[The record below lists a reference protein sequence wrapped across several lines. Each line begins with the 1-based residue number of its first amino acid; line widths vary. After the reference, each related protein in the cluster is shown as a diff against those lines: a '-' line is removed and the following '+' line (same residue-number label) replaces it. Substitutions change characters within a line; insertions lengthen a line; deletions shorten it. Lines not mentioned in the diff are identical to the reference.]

1 MLTERSRVSLYE
13 RTTNKEVSFMAR
25 QNPLELLSSGKALW
39 NTWRRDHPDVQAV
52 EPDLH
57 GADLHGADLRGM
69 DLHGADLDGAILGKA
84 KLDKT
89 NLSRVDLSGADLSKA
104 DLRGADLDGAILGK
118 TILDEAHISKA
129 DLSEAD
135 RNTRLKAKER
145 RPGSTTIQDGH
156 AA

>member
-57 GADLHGADLRGM
+57 GADLHGADL
-69 DLHGADLDGAILGKA
+69 
-84 KLDKT
+84 
-89 NLSRVDLSGADLSKA
+89 
-104 DLRGADLDGAILGK
+104 DGAILGK
-118 TILDEAHISKA
+118 TIVDVAHVSKA
-129 DLSEAD
+129 DLSGGD
-135 RNTRLKAKER
+135 HDTDLKAKER
-145 RPGSTTIQDGH
+145 RPGSTIIEDGH